1 MANGPVG
8 AEPMVRM
15 VMVKGREEHRSMS
28 NDKAPRRQPG
38 PGRARATLANTRAGE
53 QEAPMQVAD
62 VIIVGGGIMGCGIA
76 LRLRQAGVRVDVLE
90 RSIPGAEASSAA
102 AGMLAPQMESDGP
115 GAFLD
120 LCLRSRGLYPAF
132 AAELRELSGV
142 DVAYRPCG
150 ILKVAFNEASL
161 HHLDATVAWQR
172 GMGLRAE
179 LLDGA
184 AARALEPR
192 LSAKAVGA
200 AHFPDDHQLDNRL
213 LVRALTMAAARV
225 GAEFRSGY
233 VRGVVQEGGRAVG
246 VDLDGELLRAD
257 AVVLAAGSWSAL
269 VHGAGVEAR
278 AVRPARGQMVQFQT
292 RLPLLDRIVTSEK
305 GYLVPRADGRVI
317 AGSTMELVG
326 FDKQVTA
333 AGLARILDMAL
344 ELCPELGSA
353 PVTETWAGFRPWTED
368 KRPYLGEGPVP
379 GLFLATGHFRNGILL
394 APITAKLVA
403 QAVLG
408 ERPAVDLAPFRYDRS
423 PAQPRT

>member
-1 MANGPVG
+1 MRV
-8 AEPMVRM
+8 
-15 VMVKGREEHRSMS
+15 S
-28 NDKAPRRQPG
+28 N
-38 PGRARATLANTRAGE
+38 
-53 QEAPMQVAD
+53 

-76 LRLRQAGVRVDVLE
+76 LRLRQAGVRVTVLE

-102 AGMLAPQMESDGP
+102 AGILAPQMESDGP
-115 GAFLD
+115 GPFLE

-132 AAELRELSGV
+132 ASELRELTGV

-150 ILKVAFNEASL
+150 VLKVAFNEAEV

-179 LLDGA
+179 LLDGT

-192 LSAKAVGA
+192 LSPKALAA
-200 AHFPDDHQLDNRL
+200 AHFPDDHQVDNRL
-213 LVRALTMAAARV
+213 LVRALSMAAARV

-233 VRGVVQEGGRAVG
+233 VRGVMHEQGRAVG
-246 VDLDGELLRAD
+246 VDLDGEVLRAD

-269 VHGAGVEAR
+269 VQGAGVEPK
-278 AVRPARGQMVQFQT
+278 AVRPARGQMVQLQT
-292 RLPLLDRIVTSEK
+292 RLPVLDRILTSEK

-344 ELCPELGSA
+344 ELCPELASA
-353 PVTETWAGFRPWTED
+353 PVTDSWAGFRPWTED
-368 KRPYLGEGPVP
+368 RNPFLGEGPVP

-394 APITAKLVA
+394 APITAKLIT

-408 ERPAVDLAPFRYDRS
+408 EKSTMDLTPFRYDR
-423 PAQPRT
+423 PPVPGARATRDVGVAPPPFPGR

>member
-1 MANGPVG
+1 MRV
-8 AEPMVRM
+8 
-15 VMVKGREEHRSMS
+15 S
-28 NDKAPRRQPG
+28 
-38 PGRARATLANTRAGE
+38 
-53 QEAPMQVAD
+53 D

-76 LRLRQAGVRVDVLE
+76 LRLRQAGVRVVVLE

-102 AGMLAPQMESDGP
+102 AGILAPQMESEGP
-115 GAFLD
+115 GPFLE
-120 LCLRSRGLYPAF
+120 LCLRSRGLYPTF
-132 AAELRELSGV
+132 ATELRELTGV

-150 ILKVAFNEASL
+150 VLKVAFHEDDV
-161 HHLDATVAWQR
+161 HHLESTLVWQR

-184 AARALEPR
+184 AARALEPK
-192 LSAKAVGA
+192 LSPHALA
-200 AHFPDDHQLDNRL
+200 ALHFPDDHQVDNRL
-213 LVRALTMAAARV
+213 LVRALSMAAAKA

-233 VRGVVQEGGRAVG
+233 VRGIVQEGGRAVG
-246 VDLDGELLRAD
+246 VDLDGEVLRAG

-269 VHGAGVEAR
+269 VQGAGVEPR
-278 AVRPARGQMVQFQT
+278 AVRPARGQMVQLQT
-292 RLPLLDRIVTSEK
+292 RLPVLERILTSEK

-317 AGSTMELVG
+317 AGSTMEMVG

-344 ELCPELGSA
+344 ELCPELANA

-368 KRPYLGEGPVP
+368 KNPYLGEGPLP

-408 ERPAVDLAPFRYDRS
+408 EKPSVDLAPFRYDRARARS
-423 PAQPRT
+423 